1 MPQPLPPVADDARPA
16 IPASHLHDHSY
27 ATDFDSLCFVDVE
40 HAFAQETD
48 LDAVTAAWDGFL

>member
-1 MPQPLPPVADDARPA
+1 VADDARPA